1 MEEVDGYLS
10 VAYAEIVP
18 VLIEALK
25 QHLAN
30 DAADKQEVQMQIS
43 ELDHKLQSLMNEQGI
58 LRDTRV

>member
-1 MEEVDGYLS
+1 VHEVDGYLS

-30 DAADKQEVQMQIS
+30 DAADKQEVQQQIK
-43 ELDHKLQSLMNEQGI
+43 ELDCKLQSFINERGM
-58 LRDTRV
+58 